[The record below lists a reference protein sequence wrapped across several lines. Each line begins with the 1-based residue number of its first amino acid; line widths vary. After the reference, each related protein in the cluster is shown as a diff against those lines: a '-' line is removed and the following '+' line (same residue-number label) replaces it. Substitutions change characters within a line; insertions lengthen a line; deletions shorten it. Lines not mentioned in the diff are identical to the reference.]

1 MPTHGG
7 GSDPA
12 HPGPPATRAPARV
25 PDPWPAPHALGPVD
39 ATVLLPGSKSLTN
52 RFLVLA
58 ALAGDTSRI
67 RRPLRSRDTLLMAA
81 ALRRL
86 GATIEDIAGDAPDC
100 DDWVVEPGPVRGDG
114 DVDCG
119 LAGTVMRFLPP
130 LAALADG
137 PVRFDGDVHART
149 RPMRAGLEAL
159 RSLGI
164 EVRDEGRGALPFT
177 VVGAGS
183 VPGGTVALDASQSS
197 QFISA
202 LLLAG
207 ARFDAGVE
215 VIHEGGPLPSQ
226 PHIAMTVEVLRDAG
240 VDVEDGEPNRW
251 RVAPS
256 PIHALDVQVE
266 PDLSNAA
273 PFLAAAMVTGGHVHV
288 PGWPQYTTQAGDALR
303 DILDAM
309 GGDVALSREGLS
321 VRGPEAISGVDL
333 DLHDVGELT
342 PVVAA
347 LAALADSP
355 SRLSGIGHLRG
366 HETDRL
372 AALATQIGALGG
384 SVEVLPDGLAI
395 RPRPLHAARL
405 ASYADHRM
413 AMAAAVLA
421 LAVPGTLIEDVAT
434 TGKTLPDFVSLWSA
448 MLGEQGSDHRSRP
461 GHPGS
466 RPERDGH
473 A

>member
-1 MPTHGG
+1 MPTHAG

-12 HPGPPATRAPARV
+12 HPGRTAARVLAGDASAPV
-25 PDPWPAPHALGPVD
+25 PDPWPAPYATGPVD
-39 ATVLLPGSKSLTN
+39 ATVFLPGSKSLTN

-58 ALAGDTSRI
+58 ALAGETSRI
-67 RRPLRSRDTLLMAA
+67 RRPLRSRDTLLMAQ
-81 ALRRL
+81 ALRSL
-86 GATIEDIAGDAPDC
+86 GTTIEDIAGDAPDC
-100 DDWVVEPGPVRGDG
+100 DDWVVEPGPVRGG
-114 DVDCG
+114 VDVDCG

-137 PVRFDGDVHART
+137 PVRFDGDAHART

-159 RSLGI
+159 RALGI
-164 EVRDEGRGALPFT
+164 EVRDEGRAGLPFT
-177 VVGAGS
+177 VIGTGS
-183 VPGGTVALDASQSS
+183 VPGGPVVLDASESS

-240 VDVEDGEPNRW
+240 VDVEDVEPNRW

-309 GGDVALSREGLS
+309 GGDVALGREGLT
-321 VRGPEAISGVDL
+321 VRGPEAISGIDL
-333 DLHDVGELT
+333 DLHDAGELT

-355 SRLSGIGHLRG
+355 SRLRGIGHLRG

-372 AALATQIGALGG
+372 AALATEIGALGG
-384 SVEVLPDGLAI
+384 DVEVLPDGLAI

-405 ASYADHRM
+405 ATYADHRM

-421 LAVPGTLIEDVAT
+421 LAVPGTLVDDVAT
-434 TGKTLPDFVSLWSA
+434 TGKTLPDFAALWSA
-448 MLGEQGSDHRSRP
+448 MLGDQGSDRP
-461 GHPGS
+461 G
-466 RPERDGH
+466 RDEH